1 MFPTD
6 GAEVSSPGMVIMST
20 PTEDR
25 IPTISAP
32 GINTTPRMVVDPAVA
47 AAVAPVPVPAPAQV
61 AAELAAAKRIPMEHH
76 WRIKNPN
83 IAKADAHGHLLFLC
97 KITS

>member
-47 AAVAPVPVPAPAQV
+47 AAVAPVPVPALVPAAV
-61 AAELAAAKRIPMEHH
+61 VPAAVK
-76 WRIKNPN
+76 
-83 IAKADAHGHLLFLC
+83 
-97 KITS
+97 KILTTTPE

>member
-1 MFPTD
+1 MPSM
-6 GAEVSSPGMVIMST
+6 A
-20 PTEDR
+20 
-25 IPTISAP
+25 A
-32 GINTTPRMVVDPAVA
+32 DPEAVE
-47 AAVAPVPVPAPAQV
+47 AVAPVPVPVPAQV